1 MGEHPDKYDYKTAQ
15 IPAPLSKEL
24 EEEKQ
29 KKQNE
34 KKKAQR
40 QAKREKEKLV
50 KAEEKQRKA
59 EVEEKERF
67 LNLSDREKR
76 ALAAERRL
84 LGSDGLGVNSLQRQ
98 RCFSCALDITGK
110 TPFQYSENKFCSVG
124 CVKKH
129 RQQNNL

>member
-1 MGEHPDKYDYKTAQ
+1 MGEHPDKFDYKTAQ

-34 KKKAQR
+34 KKRAQR

-50 KAEEKQRKA
+50 KAEEKQKKA
-59 EVEEKERF
+59 EGEEKERF

-84 LGSDGLGVNSLQRQ
+84 LGSDSLGVNSLHRQ
-98 RCFSCALDITGK
+98 RCFSCGLDITGK

-129 RQQNNL
+129 RQQNN